1 MQSHAYIFFEIC
13 DQYHIYDY
21 VPNLTNRTF
30 YDYVDLLYE
39 PHYGKIKYKPPT
51 VRNIMRNRSKGYIG
65 QIVDGK
71 KLAVIANGIYNLQYS
86 SDFSECT
93 VDNLMLITLE
103 EKNVFGDNKYA
114 LVCSEGV
121 GWEQDT
127 YGCLEV
133 PTNIGQMG
141 LWNGR
146 VFISVDTVKE
156 CLTEQTEDIADYIR
170 VFGDRLDNNCSLW
183 QSKMSDPSVMIEA

>member
-1 MQSHAYIFFEIC
+1 
-13 DQYHIYDY
+13 
-21 VPNLTNRTF
+21 
-30 YDYVDLLYE
+30 
-39 PHYGKIKYKPPT
+39 
-51 VRNIMRNRSKGYIG
+51 MRKRSKGYIG

-93 VDNLMLITLE
+93 VDSLLFVTLD

-141 LWNGR
+141 MWNGR

-156 CLTEQTEDIADYIR
+156 CLTDQTADIADYIR
-170 VFGDRLDNNCSLW
+170 VFGDRLDSNCSLW
-183 QSKMSDPSVMIEA
+183 QSKMSVAEDMIVI

>member
-1 MQSHAYIFFEIC
+1 
-13 DQYHIYDY
+13 
-21 VPNLTNRTF
+21 
-30 YDYVDLLYE
+30 
-39 PHYGKIKYKPPT
+39 
-51 VRNIMRNRSKGYIG
+51 MRERSKGYIG

-86 SDFSECT
+86 SNFSECT
-93 VDNLMLITLE
+93 VDNLLFVTLE
-103 EKNVFGDNKYA
+103 EKNVYGDNKCA

-127 YGCLEV
+127 FGCLEV
-133 PTNIGQMG
+133 PTNIGAMG

-156 CLTEQTEDIADYIR
+156 CLTNQTEDISDYIR

-183 QSKMSDPSVMIEA
+183 QSKMSVVKDTIEV

>member
-1 MQSHAYIFFEIC
+1 MRE
-13 DQYHIYDY
+13 
-21 VPNLTNRTF
+21 RT
-30 YDYVDLLYE
+30 
-39 PHYGKIKYKPPT
+39 
-51 VRNIMRNRSKGYIG
+51 KGYVG
-65 QIVDGK
+65 QILDGK
-71 KLAVIANGIYNLQYS
+71 KLAKIANGIYNLQYS
-86 SDFSECT
+86 SEFSECT
-93 VDNLMLITLE
+93 VDNLLLVTLE
-103 EKNVFGDNKYA
+103 EKNVFGDPKYA

-156 CLTEQTEDIADYIR
+156 CLTDQTADISEYIR
-170 VFGDRLDNNCSLW
+170 TFGDRLDNNCWLW
-183 QSKMSDPSVMIEA
+183 QSKMSVVKDTIEV

>member
-1 MQSHAYIFFEIC
+1 MSE
-13 DQYHIYDY
+13 
-21 VPNLTNRTF
+21 
-30 YDYVDLLYE
+30 
-39 PHYGKIKYKPPT
+39 
-51 VRNIMRNRSKGYIG
+51 RSKGYIG

-71 KLAVIANGIYNLQYS
+71 KLATIANGIYALQYS
-86 SDFSECT
+86 NDFSKCT
-93 VDNLMLITLE
+93 VDNLLLVTLE

-114 LVCSEGV
+114 LVCTEGV

-156 CLTEQTEDIADYIR
+156 CLTDQTEDISDYIR
-170 VFGDRLDNNCSLW
+170 TFGDRLDDNCWLW
-183 QSKMSDPSVMIEA
+183 QSKMSVVKDTIEV

>member
-1 MQSHAYIFFEIC
+1 
-13 DQYHIYDY
+13 
-21 VPNLTNRTF
+21 
-30 YDYVDLLYE
+30 
-39 PHYGKIKYKPPT
+39 
-51 VRNIMRNRSKGYIG
+51 MRDRKKGYLG

-71 KLAVIANGIYNLQYS
+71 KLATIANDIYRLQYS
-86 SDFSECT
+86 NEFSECK
-93 VDNLMLITLE
+93 VDNLLLITLE

-156 CLTEQTEDIADYIR
+156 CLTEQTEDISDYIR
-170 VFGDRLDNNCSLW
+170 VFGDRLDSNCSLW
-183 QSKMSDPSVMIEA
+183 QSKMSVVKDTIEV

>member
-1 MQSHAYIFFEIC
+1 MLFFPSSGTIN
-13 DQYHIYDY
+13 IY
-21 VPNLTNRTF
+21 
-30 YDYVDLLYE
+30 LL
-39 PHYGKIKYKPPT
+39 PKDTP
-51 VRNIMRNRSKGYIG
+51 VRERSKGYIG

-93 VDNLMLITLE
+93 VDNLLFVTLE

-114 LVCSEGV
+114 LVCTEGV

-156 CLTEQTEDIADYIR
+156 CLTDQTADIADYIR
-170 VFGDRLDNNCSLW
+170 VFGSRLDDNCSLW
-183 QSKMSDPSVMIEA
+183 QSKMSVAEDMIVI

>member
-1 MQSHAYIFFEIC
+1 
-13 DQYHIYDY
+13 
-21 VPNLTNRTF
+21 
-30 YDYVDLLYE
+30 
-39 PHYGKIKYKPPT
+39 
-51 VRNIMRNRSKGYIG
+51 MRERSKGYIG

-93 VDNLMLITLE
+93 VDGLLFVTLD

-141 LWNGR
+141 MWNGR
-146 VFISVDTVKE
+146 VFISVDTVKS
-156 CLTEQTEDIADYIR
+156 CLTDQTVDIADYIR
-170 VFGDRLDNNCSLW
+170 VFGDRLDSNCSLW
-183 QSKMSDPSVMIEA
+183 QSKMSVAEDMIVI

>member
-1 MQSHAYIFFEIC
+1 
-13 DQYHIYDY
+13 
-21 VPNLTNRTF
+21 
-30 YDYVDLLYE
+30 
-39 PHYGKIKYKPPT
+39 
-51 VRNIMRNRSKGYIG
+51 MRERSKGYIG

-71 KLAVIANGIYNLQYS
+71 KLAVIANKIYNLQYS

-93 VDNLMLITLE
+93 VDSLLFVTLE

-146 VFISVDTVKE
+146 VFVSVDTVKE
-156 CLTEQTEDIADYIR
+156 CLTDQTADIADYIR
-170 VFGDRLDNNCSLW
+170 VFGSRLDDNCSLW
-183 QSKMSDPSVMIEA
+183 QSKMSVAEDMIVI

>member
-1 MQSHAYIFFEIC
+1 MR
-13 DQYHIYDY
+13 D
-21 VPNLTNRTF
+21 RT
-30 YDYVDLLYE
+30 
-39 PHYGKIKYKPPT
+39 
-51 VRNIMRNRSKGYIG
+51 KGYIG

-71 KLAVIANGIYNLQYS
+71 KLAEIANGIYELQYTDPS
-86 SDFSECT
+86 KCT
-93 VDNLMLITLE
+93 VDNLLLITLE
-103 EKNVFGDNKYA
+103 EKNAYGENKYA

-146 VFISVDTVKE
+146 VFISVDTVKD
-156 CLTEQTEDIADYIR
+156 CLTDQTEDIADYIR
-170 VFGDRLDNNCSLW
+170 VFGDRLERNCDLW
-183 QSKMSDPSVMIEA
+183 QSKMSVASDMILS

>member
-1 MQSHAYIFFEIC
+1 VGTATITLFNERNKMDRRESRMNG
-13 DQYHIYDY
+13 Y
-21 VPNLTNRTF
+21 VGR
-30 YDYVDLLYE
+30 
-39 PHYGKIKYKPPT
+39 
-51 VRNIMRNRSKGYIG
+51 
-65 QIVDGK
+65 IVDGK
-71 KLAVIANGIYNLQYS
+71 KLAEIANGIYNLQYS

-93 VDNLMLITLE
+93 VDSLLFIELE
-103 EKNVFGDNKYA
+103 EKNVFGDPKYA

-156 CLTEQTEDIADYIR
+156 CLTDKTEDIADYVRI
-170 VFGDRLDNNCSLW
+170 FGDRLDSNCYLW
-183 QSKMSDPSVMIEA
+183 QSKMSVSPDTISV

>member
-1 MQSHAYIFFEIC
+1 
-13 DQYHIYDY
+13 
-21 VPNLTNRTF
+21 
-30 YDYVDLLYE
+30 
-39 PHYGKIKYKPPT
+39 
-51 VRNIMRNRSKGYIG
+51 MRERSKGYIG

-93 VDNLMLITLE
+93 VDGLLFVTLD

-141 LWNGR
+141 MWNGR

-156 CLTEQTEDIADYIR
+156 CLTDQTADISDYIR
-170 VFGDRLDNNCSLW
+170 VFGSRLDSNCSLW
-183 QSKMSDPSVMIEA
+183 QSKMSVAEDMIVI

>member
-1 MQSHAYIFFEIC
+1 
-13 DQYHIYDY
+13 
-21 VPNLTNRTF
+21 
-30 YDYVDLLYE
+30 
-39 PHYGKIKYKPPT
+39 
-51 VRNIMRNRSKGYIG
+51 MRERSKGYIG

-93 VDNLMLITLE
+93 VDGLLFVTLD

-146 VFISVDTVKE
+146 VFISVDTVKS
-156 CLTEQTEDIADYIR
+156 CLTDQTVDIADYIR
-170 VFGDRLDNNCSLW
+170 VFGDRLDSNCSLW
-183 QSKMSDPSVMIEA
+183 QSKMSVAEDMIVI

>member
-1 MQSHAYIFFEIC
+1 MLRDDFLCYGSHKKSPENYRQMSVGSCTILLITTKE
-13 DQYHIYDY
+13 
-21 VPNLTNRTF
+21 VKMSNRT
-30 YDYVDLLYE
+30 
-39 PHYGKIKYKPPT
+39 
-51 VRNIMRNRSKGYIG
+51 KGYTG
-65 QIVDGK
+65 TIVDGK
-71 KLAVIANGIYNLQYS
+71 KLAEIANGIYNLQYS

-93 VDNLMLITLE
+93 VDNLLFIELE
-103 EKNVFGDNKYA
+103 EKNVFGDPKYA

-146 VFISVDTVKE
+146 VFISVDTVKS
-156 CLTEQTEDIADYIR
+156 CLTDKIEDISDYIR
-170 VFGDRLDNNCSLW
+170 VFGSRLDSNCYLW
-183 QSKMSDPSVMIEA
+183 QSKMSVVPATIAL

>member
-1 MQSHAYIFFEIC
+1 
-13 DQYHIYDY
+13 
-21 VPNLTNRTF
+21 
-30 YDYVDLLYE
+30 
-39 PHYGKIKYKPPT
+39 
-51 VRNIMRNRSKGYIG
+51 MRERSKGYLG

-93 VDNLMLITLE
+93 VDNLLFITLD

-146 VFISVDTVKE
+146 VFISVDTVKS
-156 CLTEQTEDIADYIR
+156 CLTDTVADIADYIR
-170 VFGDRLDNNCSLW
+170 VFGDRLDSNCSLW
-183 QSKMSDPSVMIEA
+183 QSKMSVAEDMIVI

>member
-1 MQSHAYIFFEIC
+1 
-13 DQYHIYDY
+13 
-21 VPNLTNRTF
+21 
-30 YDYVDLLYE
+30 
-39 PHYGKIKYKPPT
+39 
-51 VRNIMRNRSKGYIG
+51 MRERSKGYIG

-93 VDNLMLITLE
+93 VDNLLFVTLE

-114 LVCSEGV
+114 LVCTEGV

-146 VFISVDTVKE
+146 VFISVETVKS
-156 CLTEQTEDIADYIR
+156 CLTDKTEDIADYVR
-170 VFGDRLDNNCSLW
+170 VFGSRLDDNCSLW
-183 QSKMSDPSVMIEA
+183 QSKMSVAEDTIVI

>member
-1 MQSHAYIFFEIC
+1 MR
-13 DQYHIYDY
+13 D
-21 VPNLTNRTF
+21 RT
-30 YDYVDLLYE
+30 
-39 PHYGKIKYKPPT
+39 
-51 VRNIMRNRSKGYIG
+51 KGYIG

-71 KLAVIANGIYNLQYS
+71 KLAEIANGIYALQYTDPS
-86 SDFSECT
+86 KCT
-93 VDNLMLITLE
+93 VDNLLLITLE
-103 EKNVFGDNKYA
+103 EKNAYGDNKYA

-146 VFISVDTVKE
+146 VFISVDTVKD
-156 CLTEQTEDIADYIR
+156 CLTDRTEDIADYIR
-170 VFGDRLDNNCSLW
+170 VFGDRLERNCDLW
-183 QSKMSDPSVMIEA
+183 QSKMSVASDMILS

>member
-1 MQSHAYIFFEIC
+1 
-13 DQYHIYDY
+13 
-21 VPNLTNRTF
+21 
-30 YDYVDLLYE
+30 
-39 PHYGKIKYKPPT
+39 
-51 VRNIMRNRSKGYIG
+51 MRERSKGYIG

-86 SDFSECT
+86 SNFSKCT
-93 VDNLMLITLE
+93 VDNLLFITLE

-156 CLTEQTEDIADYIR
+156 CLTDQTEDISDYIR

-183 QSKMSDPSVMIEA
+183 QSKMSVADSMIEA

>member
-1 MQSHAYIFFEIC
+1 
-13 DQYHIYDY
+13 
-21 VPNLTNRTF
+21 
-30 YDYVDLLYE
+30 
-39 PHYGKIKYKPPT
+39 
-51 VRNIMRNRSKGYIG
+51 MRERSKGYIG

-93 VDNLMLITLE
+93 VDGLLFITLD

-146 VFISVDTVKE
+146 VFISVDTVKS
-156 CLTEQTEDIADYIR
+156 CLTDQTADIADYIR
-170 VFGDRLDNNCSLW
+170 VFGDRLDSNCSLW
-183 QSKMSDPSVMIEA
+183 QSKMSVAEDMIVI